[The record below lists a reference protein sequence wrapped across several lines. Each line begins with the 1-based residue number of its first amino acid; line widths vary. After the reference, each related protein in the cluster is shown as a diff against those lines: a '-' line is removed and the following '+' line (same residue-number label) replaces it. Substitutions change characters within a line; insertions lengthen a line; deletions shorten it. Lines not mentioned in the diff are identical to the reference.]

1 MVVHASADSGVLMQP
16 SLGHIA
22 LFAIVAAAMPGGI
35 VALALLLT
43 KVLKTARNQRKT
55 ASDSYESGM
64 VPIGDAWIKYHIQYY
79 MYALIFVIFDVEAV
93 FVYPWAVVFRQ
104 VGLYALA
111 EIVLFIAILGAGLA
125 YAWRRGA
132 LRWQ

>member
-1 MVVHASADSGVLMQP
+1 MQP

-22 LFAIVAAAMPGGI
+22 LVAIVAAAMPGGI